1 MDIKEI
7 VDGFVMGIVNKV
19 ALPKETASAGDFVAA
34 IRFNL
39 QQELKKSEVSLSAYE
54 ITQEMIFKPELEL
67 SSDALEVAR
76 QVAGIY
82 NTIAELDRKGKKK
95 GKK

>member
-19 ALPKETASAGDFVAA
+19 ALPKETALAGDFVAA